1 MKGTGFM
8 NNQLRIGIIG
18 VGNIGSAHAHCIAT
32 GQINGMRLTA
42 LCDTDPERRRVLTE
56 QYPDIPIF
64 EDHHALLASGLTDGV
79 IIATPHYFHPTIA
92 VDAFSASQHVLSEKP
107 AGVYTRAARDM
118 NEAAQKSGKVFG
130 IMFNQRTNSLFAQAR
145 EILQSGQLGIP
156 KRLVWIVTNWYRTQA
171 YYNSGKW
178 RATWSGEGGGVLLNQ
193 APHNLDLW
201 QWIFGMP
208 KRIRAF
214 CSVGKYH
221 HIAVEDDATIYAEYD
236 NGATATFITT
246 TGEYPGTNRLEI
258 AGDLGKLVLEE
269 GKLTWWR
276 LSEPERQYCFDAD
289 ASSPPE
295 PTQMTFEDT
304 PSKSG
309 HAQILQNFTDAV
321 LHSETLIAPGTDG
334 IKELTL
340 SNAAYLSSWTDDW
353 VELPLNEQAFEQ
365 RLKQLVQSESAPKG
379 AIAPDDAPSGQY
391 RERWNVRW

>member
-1 MKGTGFM
+1 M

-92 VDAFSASQHVLSEKP
+92 TDAFAAGQHVLSEKP
-107 AGVYTRAARDM
+107 AGVYTRAARVM

-130 IMFNQRTNSLFAQAR
+130 IMFNQRTNPLFTKAR
-145 EILQSGQLGIP
+145 EILQDGQLGVP

-171 YYNSGKW
+171 YYDSGKW
-178 RATWSGEGGGVLLNQ
+178 RATWGGEGGGVLLNQ

-258 AGDLGKLVLEE
+258 TGDLGKLVLEE

-295 PTQMTFEDT
+295 LTQVTFEYT

-321 LHSETLIAPGTDG
+321 LHGETLIAPGTDG

-353 VELPLNEQAFEQ
+353 VELPLNEQAFEL
-365 RLKQLVQSESAPKG
+365 RLKQLVQSESSAKG
-379 AIAPDDAPSGQY
+379 AVIPDDDSSGQY

>member
-1 MKGTGFM
+1 M

-18 VGNIGSAHAHCIAT
+18 VGNIGSAHAHCIAA
-32 GQINGMRLTA
+32 GQICGMQLTA
-42 LCDTDPERRRVLTE
+42 LCDTDSERRRILAE
-56 QYPDIPIF
+56 QYPDIPVF
-64 EDHHALLASGLTDGV
+64 ENHHALLASGLTDGV
-79 IIATPHYFHPTIA
+79 IIATPHYFHPIIA
-92 VDAFSASQHVLSEKP
+92 TDAFAAGQHVLSEKP

-130 IMFNQRTNSLFAQAR
+130 IMFNQRTNPLFAQAR
-145 EILQSGQLGIP
+145 EILQSGQLGVP

-171 YYNSGKW
+171 YYDSGKW

-269 GKLTWWR
+269 GKLTWWK

-289 ASSPPE
+289 ACSPPE
-295 PTQMTFEDT
+295 LTQVTFEDT

-321 LHSETLIAPGTDG
+321 LHGEALIAPGSDG

-353 VELPLNEQAFEQ
+353 VELPLDEQAFEQ
-365 RLKQLVQSESAPKG
+365 RLKQLVQAESSAKE
-379 AIAPDDAPSGQY
+379 AVASDDDPSGQY

>member
-1 MKGTGFM
+1 
-8 NNQLRIGIIG
+8 
-18 VGNIGSAHAHCIAT
+18 
-32 GQINGMRLTA
+32 
-42 LCDTDPERRRVLTE
+42 
-56 QYPDIPIF
+56 
-64 EDHHALLASGLTDGV
+64 
-79 IIATPHYFHPTIA
+79 
-92 VDAFSASQHVLSEKP
+92 
-107 AGVYTRAARDM
+107 
-118 NEAAQKSGKVFG
+118 
-130 IMFNQRTNSLFAQAR
+130 
-145 EILQSGQLGIP
+145 
-156 KRLVWIVTNWYRTQA
+156 
-171 YYNSGKW
+171 
-178 RATWSGEGGGVLLNQ
+178 
-193 APHNLDLW
+193 
-201 QWIFGMP
+201 MP

>member
-1 MKGTGFM
+1 M

-18 VGNIGSAHAHCIAT
+18 VGSIGSAHARCIAA
-32 GQINGMRLTA
+32 GQIKGMRLTA
-42 LCDTDPERRRVLTE
+42 LCDIDPERRRALKK
-56 QYPDIPIF
+56 QYPDIPVF
-64 EDHHALLASGLTDGV
+64 EGHHALLASGLTDGV
-79 IIATPHYFHPTIA
+79 VIATPHYFHPVIA
-92 VDAFSASQHVLSEKP
+92 TDAFAAGRHVLSEKP
-107 AGVYTRAARDM
+107 AGVYTRTVREM
-118 NEAAQKSGKVFG
+118 NRAAQKSGKVFG
-130 IMFNQRTNSLFAQAR
+130 IMFNQRTNPLFAKAR
-145 EILQSGQLGIP
+145 EIVQSGQLGVP
-156 KRLVWIVTNWYRTQA
+156 KRLVWIITNWYRTQA
-171 YYNSGKW
+171 YYDSGEW
-178 RATWSGEGGGVLLNQ
+178 RATWGGEGGGVLLNQ

-221 HIAVEDDATIYAEYD
+221 HITVEDDATIYAEYD
-236 NGATATFITT
+236 SGATAAFITT

-269 GKLTWWR
+269 GKLNWWK

-295 PTQMTFEDT
+295 LTQVTFKDT

-321 LHSETLIAPGTDG
+321 LHGETLIAPGTDG

-353 VELPLNEQAFEQ
+353 VTLPFDEQAFEQ
-365 RLKQLVQSESAPKG
+365 RLKRLVQSESSAKG
-379 AIAPDDAPSGQY
+379 AVTSVDAPSGQY

>member
-1 MKGTGFM
+1 ME
-8 NNQLRIGIIG
+8 NQLRMGIIG
-18 VGNIGSAHAHCIAT
+18 VGNIGSAHAHCIAG
-32 GQINGMRLTA
+32 GQIRGMYLTA
-42 LCDTDPERRRVLTE
+42 LCDTDPDRRQALNE

-64 EDHHALLASGLTDGV
+64 ENHHALLTSGLTDGV
-79 IIATPHYFHPTIA
+79 IIATPHYFHPIIA
-92 VDAFSASQHVLSEKP
+92 TDAFSAQQHVLSEKP
-107 AGVYTRAARDM
+107 AGVDTGTVREM
-118 NEAAQKSGKVFG
+118 NEAAKKSGKVFG
-130 IMFNQRTNSLFAQAR
+130 IMFNQRTDPLFAKAR
-145 EILQSGQLGIP
+145 EILQTGQLGIP

-171 YYNSGKW
+171 YYDSGKW
-178 RATWSGEGGGVLLNQ
+178 RATWGGEGGGVLLNQ

-221 HIAVEDDATIYAEYD
+221 RIAVEDDATIYAEYD
-236 NGATATFITT
+236 GGATATFITT

-269 GKLTWWR
+269 GKLTWWK
-276 LSEPERQYCFDAD
+276 LSEPERQYCFDVN

-295 PTQMTFEDT
+295 LTKTIFHET
-304 PSKSG
+304 PSQFG

-321 LHSETLIAPGTDG
+321 LHGEALIAPGIDG

-353 VELPLNEQAFEQ
+353 VELPFNEQAFEQ
-365 RLKQLVQSESAPKG
+365 HLAHLVQSESSAKG
-379 AIAPDDAPSGQY
+379 EMISDSDPSGQY
-391 RERWNVRW
+391 RERWSVRW